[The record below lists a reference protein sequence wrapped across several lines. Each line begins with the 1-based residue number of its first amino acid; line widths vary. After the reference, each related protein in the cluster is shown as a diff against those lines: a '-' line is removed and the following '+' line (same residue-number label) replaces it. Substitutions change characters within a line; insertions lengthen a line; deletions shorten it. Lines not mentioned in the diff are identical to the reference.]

1 MLSSTAI
8 AGLFQDVR
16 YAGRGIRRSPGF
28 ALVVALTLALG
39 IGANTA
45 IFAVVHAVLLRPP
58 LPYHDGGRLVRLL
71 ETVPAAE
78 AAGDRPG
85 RSGSVTA
92 AEVLELRR
100 NASALSHVAF
110 SGGPA
115 IMTMSG
121 RGESARLQ
129 GMRIAPGMFETL
141 GIPPLYGRGFAA
153 PEEVPGGDAVVVL
166 GYPTWQ
172 HGSGRPR
179 RSRERRMG
187 RRSA

>member
-1 MLSSTAI
+1 MLSRTAI
-8 AGLFQDVR
+8 ADWVQDVR
-16 YAGRGIRRSPGF
+16 YAGRSIRRSPGF
-28 ALVVALTLALG
+28 ALVAALTLALG

-45 IFAVVHAVLLRPP
+45 IFAVVHSVLLRP
-58 LPYHDGGRLVRLL
+58 LPYHDAGRLVRLQ

-78 AAGDRPG
+78 GAGARPG

-179 RSRERRMG
+179 RSRGRRMG

>member
-8 AGLFQDVR
+8 ADLFQDVR

-45 IFAVVHAVLLRPP
+45 IFAVVHAVLLRP

-121 RGESARLQ
+121 RGESAR
-129 GMRIAPGMFETL
+129 T
-141 GIPPLYGRGFAA
+141 
-153 PEEVPGGDAVVVL
+153 
-166 GYPTWQ
+166 
-172 HGSGRPR
+172 
-179 RSRERRMG
+179 
-187 RRSA
+187 